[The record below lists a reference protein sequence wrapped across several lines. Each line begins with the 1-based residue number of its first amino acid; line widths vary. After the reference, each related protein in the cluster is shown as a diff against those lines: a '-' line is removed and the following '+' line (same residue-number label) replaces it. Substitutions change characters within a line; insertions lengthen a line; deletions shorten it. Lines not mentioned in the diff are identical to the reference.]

1 MKGKKRRVKSIVW
14 VIVAVLVLGV
24 LGGFGIKAYKDYQKE
39 EAAKKEAARIKK
51 LQEQAKLSKDQI
63 SIEVRGTYNLKLYS
77 AEGKVTWSSEDAAV
91 ARVDEKGVVTG
102 VSAGNTVI
110 NATYLKKKYPVKV
123 TVTMPRVMQDD
134 GKKVVYLTFDDGP
147 SPKTA
152 QVLDILKNNG
162 VHATFFVTG
171 IDQKSASLMKRAV
184 DEGNAIGAHTYTH
197 DYKYVYSSEKN
208 YFDDLNK
215 ILNHIKEVTGKE
227 TKIIRFQGGSSNTI
241 SRKYSQGIMTKLSK
255 EVLAKGYQYYDWNL
269 SSGDAE
275 WPAPSVASIAHQ
287 ATNTKQ
293 SKVVLLMHDANAKQ
307 TTVDALP
314 QIIKFYKDNGYE
326 FRTLEN
332 SDIISHHH
340 INN

>member
-39 EAAKKEAARIKK
+39 EARKKEAARIKK

-227 TKIIRFQGGSSNTI
+227 TKIIRFPGGSSNT
-241 SRKYSQGIMTKLSK
+241 
-255 EVLAKGYQYYDWNL
+255 
-269 SSGDAE
+269 
-275 WPAPSVASIAHQ
+275 
-287 ATNTKQ
+287 
-293 SKVVLLMHDANAKQ
+293 
-307 TTVDALP
+307 
-314 QIIKFYKDNGYE
+314 
-326 FRTLEN
+326 
-332 SDIISHHH
+332 
-340 INN
+340 